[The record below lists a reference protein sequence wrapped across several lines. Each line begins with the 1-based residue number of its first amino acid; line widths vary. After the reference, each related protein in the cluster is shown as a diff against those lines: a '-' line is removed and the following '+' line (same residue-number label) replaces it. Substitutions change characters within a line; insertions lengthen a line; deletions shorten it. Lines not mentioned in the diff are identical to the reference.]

1 MPKKIFT
8 GSVVSNKARNTLVVS
23 VKSAKIHPLY
33 KKRYFSVKKCHVHD
47 PYGGFNIGDTV
58 KIIESRPYSKTKTWC
73 VVSEGGSS

>member
-1 MPKKIFT
+1 MPKKILM
-8 GSVVSNKARNTLVVS
+8 GSVVSNKAQNTLVVS

-33 KKRYFSVKKCHVHD
+33 KKRYFSAKKYHVHD

-73 VVSEGGSS
+73 VISEGGAS